1 MNNDLT
7 PKQQTS
13 EALRQAETILIATA
27 QHPSIDQATAVLA
40 AGLILRKLGKKVTL
54 LISDQLPPSMN
65 FLATNEIDK
74 SLTGLRDFILKVDLS
89 KSEVDKIKYT
99 VEGGKL
105 NVHVTPFKGGFAPSD
120 VTFAYGGFHY
130 DVAMVLGVPAR
141 SRLDRVF
148 EQNSGLFNEVPILNI
163 DFHRSNE
170 NYGAVNLIEPTAAS
184 LAEILVALSESLET
198 GMIDAQIAT
207 IMLTGII
214 SSTDRFTASHTT
226 AKALTVAAQLMAAG
240 ADQQKVVKNLYQQ
253 NQNRDQNRSRQDN
266 KPKQEQSSQSQQQP
280 PRSAHP
286 NQPQPGQVVQPQPAQ
301 PAPEP
306 VIVSEVEL
314 PQPAVQPIEPT
325 PPAGPEAYG
334 FGFAEQAPTNGNFD
348 QVAETFNGYDP
359 SPSFLSDNSQ
369 QPLQ

>member
-27 QHPSIDQATAVLA
+27 QHPSVDQAAAVLA

-65 FLATNEIDK
+65 FLPVNEIDK

-89 KSEVDKIKYT
+89 KAEVDKIKYT
-99 VEGGKL
+99 VDDGKL

-120 VTFAYGGFHY
+120 VTFGYGGFHY

-148 EQNSGLFNEVPILNI
+148 EQNSQLFNEVPILNI

-214 SSTDRFTASHTT
+214 ASTDRFTASHTT

-253 NQNRDQNRSRQDN
+253 NQNRDQNRPRQDN
-266 KPKQEQSSQSQQQP
+266 KPKQDQP
-280 PRSAHP
+280 RTAHP
-286 NQPQPGQVVQPQPAQ
+286 NQPQPGQIVQPQPVQ
-301 PAPEP
+301 QDPEP
-306 VIVSEVEL
+306 VIVSDVEL
-314 PQPAVQPIEPT
+314 PQPQVQPIEPT
-325 PPAGPEAYG
+325 PPVGPEAYG
-334 FGFAEQAPTNGNFD
+334 FGFAEAQPQATGNFD
-348 QVAETFNGYDP
+348 QVAETFNGPHDP
-359 SPSFLSDNSQ
+359 SPSFLADNTQ